1 MNQHFTKQDLNT
13 TLRVKKDILDRTKK
27 RYTIDATGLTLGKLA
42 SVIAVYLM
50 WKNKAHY
57 CEFRDCG
64 DFVLVQNA
72 EKIKVTGN
80 KLSQKMYHTY
90 SGRKGNVKSM
100 TLASMLNKKADKVL
114 RLAVRWM
121 LPKNKLRDYR
131 MKRLKL
137 IIGTTNKYDYLH
149 PQTIV
154 A

>member
-1 MNQHFTKQDLNT
+1 MKNIFTKENLNK
-13 TLRVKKDILDRTKK
+13 TLRVKKDVLDRTQN
-27 RYTIDATGLTLGKLA
+27 RYSIDASGLTLGKLA
-42 SVIAVYLM
+42 VVLSNYLM

-57 CEFRDCG
+57 CDFRDCG

-80 KLSQKMYHTY
+80 KLTQKMYHTY

-100 TLASMLNKKADKVL
+100 TLSTMLNKKPEKVL
-114 RLAVRWM
+114 RFAVRWM
-121 LPKNKLRDYR
+121 LPKNKLRDHR

-149 PQTIV
+149 PQAISV
-154 A
+154 